1 MSTDMDIFMDM
12 MEDQETPFVEVV
24 EPGKDNSYYQGLGI
38 HILKQLKE
46 TDHYFHFLQS
56 ILGDYDKLSHDQKQT
71 IEESLNIQ
79 PKIVVKEKVI
89 MKQPKKKPQKQQK
102 PKLNTDDY

>member
-12 MEDQETPFVEVV
+12 MSDQDTPFCEIVEQ
-24 EPGKDNSYYQGLGI
+24 GKDNSYYQGLGI
-38 HILKQLKE
+38 HILKQLNDK
-46 TDHYFHFLQS
+46 DHYFHFLQS
-56 ILGDYDKLSHDQKQT
+56 ILSDYQKLTKDQQQK

-79 PKIVVKEKVI
+79 PKFIVKEKIVVK
-89 MKQPKKKPQKQQK
+89 QQKSKSKQK

>member
-1 MSTDMDIFMDM
+1 MDIFMDM
-12 MEDQETPFVEVV
+12 MSDQDTPFCEIVEQ
-24 EPGKDNSYYQGLGI
+24 GKDNSYYQGLGI

-46 TDHYFHFLQS
+46 IDHYFHFLQS
-56 ILGDYDKLSHDQKQT
+56 ILKDYDKLSQDQKKI

-79 PKIVVKEKVI
+79 AKIIVKEKIIV
-89 MKQPKKKPQKQQK
+89 KQQKKQKQYK

>member
-12 MEDQETPFVEVV
+12 MDDQETPFVEVV
-24 EPGKDNSYYQGLGI
+24 EQGKDNSYYQGLGI
-38 HILKQLKE
+38 HILKQFNDK
-46 TDHYFHFLQS
+46 DHYFHFLQS
-56 ILGDYDKLSHDQKQT
+56 ILSDYQKLTKDQQQK

-79 PKIVVKEKVI
+79 PKVVIKEKVI
-89 MKQPKKKPQKQQK
+89 VKQQKKKQQKQK